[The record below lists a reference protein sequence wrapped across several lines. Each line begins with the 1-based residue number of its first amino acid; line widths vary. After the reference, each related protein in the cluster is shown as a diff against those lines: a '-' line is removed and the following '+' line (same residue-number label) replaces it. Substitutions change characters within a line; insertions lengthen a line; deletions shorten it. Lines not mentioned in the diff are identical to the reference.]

1 MTRSCVWGAET
12 RLKAEGGS
20 KEVTSHATGS
30 SGSCAKVGGG
40 NVVCRL
46 SLVESERRRGRRVK
60 TNEGRSQFMG
70 TQTCSSKR
78 LSRGLSGG
86 SRGEKSHSH
95 CGLDYA
101 DCGLVECGATLTSPV
116 RL

>member
-1 MTRSCVWGAET
+1 M
-12 RLKAEGGS
+12 
-20 KEVTSHATGS
+20 
-30 SGSCAKVGGG
+30 
-40 NVVCRL
+40 
-46 SLVESERRRGRRVK
+46 K

-95 CGLDYA
+95 CGLDCESFDWEQLLEIEGRRVGIMRQGPSRSHQLLMSRPGPSA
-101 DCGLVECGATLTSPV
+101 GKFRNVFQETHQWVCDGGP
-116 RL
+116 